1 MKEDESMNISIIR
14 SDRIYKKMAV
24 SKEESRNDIYRYELM
39 KPFEFKWQCIGIP
52 LKAEGPKGYDVV
64 SMNIMGGGYLPSAI
78 DQSKLQEIE
87 KISDDGFWKSCEESI
102 RKTLEAFEAH
112 GIKLPVQEYVFTVLL
127 NDPLNPMSRMTGD
140 YCGDGG
146 IPGYILGTIIPNE
159 KSREMLPVALAHETN
174 HNIRWQFVKWSQN
187 ITLADMV
194 VSEGLAEVY
203 AASVYG
209 EDKIGMWVKNTSKD
223 TLEGIIKPMVE
234 KNLMEKDFNKISS
247 YLYGDEI
254 MSMRGSQPVGMPYC
268 GGYAY
273 GYYLIKDFLKKSG
286 KSIYEATVMSTGEI
300 LAAMGCHEQ

>member
-1 MKEDESMNISIIR
+1 
-14 SDRIYKKMAV
+14 
-24 SKEESRNDIYRYELM
+24 
-39 KPFEFKWQCIGIP
+39 
-52 LKAEGPKGYDVV
+52 
-64 SMNIMGGGYLPSAI
+64 
-78 DQSKLQEIE
+78 
-87 KISDDGFWKSCEESI
+87 
-102 RKTLEAFEAH
+102 
-112 GIKLPVQEYVFTVLL
+112 
-127 NDPLNPMSRMTGD
+127 MTGD

-223 TLEGIIKPMVE
+223 TLEEIIKPMIE

-273 GYYLIKDFLKKSG
+273 GYYLIRDFLKKSG

-300 LAAMGCHEQ
+300 LAAMCCSEE